1 MAALEDLAN
10 SVATLRQAATAA
22 QARLADL
29 DRQHLS
35 TQQTID
41 TARARETGGVGLGL
55 AIVNS
60 CIQACG
66 GTVVAR
72 HREDGATGLAMEIV
86 LPADP
91 GRS

>member
-1 MAALEDLAN
+1 VLVTINDHGPGVPSHALAKLFDPFYR
-10 SVATLRQAATAA
+10 V
-22 QARLADL
+22 
-29 DRQHLS
+29 
-35 TQQTID
+35 D

-55 AIVNS
+55 AIVKS

-72 HREDGATGLAMEIV
+72 HREDGAVGLAMEIV